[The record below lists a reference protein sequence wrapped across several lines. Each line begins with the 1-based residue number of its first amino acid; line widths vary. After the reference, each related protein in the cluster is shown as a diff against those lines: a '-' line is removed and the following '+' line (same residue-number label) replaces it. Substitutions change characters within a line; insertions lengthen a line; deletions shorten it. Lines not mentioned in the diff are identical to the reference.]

1 MRPRGPDL
9 EPGGRAPGG
18 RAPGGNDPGG
28 RDSDG
33 RRLDPLNG
41 GRAVLRLLLALGVLA
56 VFLGAGMLVVDGARL
71 PVPGSVLGMVLL
83 TGALQLRWIRLAW
96 VRPAADLLLRH
107 MGLLFV
113 PPGVAV
119 LVHAELIRAEW
130 LPIVAGSAVST
141 VAVLVVVGRVQQRLE
156 RDA

>member
-1 MRPRGPDL
+1 MRPRSPDL
-9 EPGGRAPGG
+9 EPGG
-18 RAPGGNDPGG
+18 
-28 RDSDG
+28 G
-33 RRLDPLNG
+33 RRLDPLNA
-41 GRAVLRLLLALGVLA
+41 GRVVLRLLLALGVLG
-56 VFLGAGMLVVDGARL
+56 VFLGAGTLIVDGARL

-130 LPIVAGSAVST
+130 LPILAGSVAST

>member
-1 MRPRGPDL
+1 
-9 EPGGRAPGG
+9 
-18 RAPGGNDPGG
+18 
-28 RDSDG
+28 
-33 RRLDPLNG
+33 
-41 GRAVLRLLLALGVLA
+41 VLRLLLALAVLG
-56 VFLGAGMLVVDGARL
+56 VFLGAGTLIVDGARL

-83 TGALQLRWIRLAW
+83 TGALQLGWIRLAW